1 MNRDRAIVNSLLK
14 WHIKNRRNFPWRE
27 VRDPYRVLVAEFFL
41 QRTPASR
48 VARFLPKFL
57 EQFPSPEKLA
67 TADVS
72 YLKEFSRPLG
82 LKKRIS
88 WLVESMK
95 IVCQK
100 YDGKIPDTFEDLISL
115 PGVGEYTASAVLC
128 FGFGQDIPIIDA
140 NVVRVLTR
148 IFDLP
153 ETRRTGNAALKEIAG
168 RLLPEDQ
175 ALNYNEALLDFAAL
189 ICKKR
194 PLCDKCPLAHLC
206 DSRRK
211 IN

>member
-1 MNRDRAIVNSLLK
+1 MTTNR
-14 WHIKNRRNFPWRE
+14 
-27 VRDPYRVLVAEFFL
+27 L
-41 QRTPASR
+41 Q
-48 VARFLPKFL
+48 V
-57 EQFPSPEKLA
+57 
-67 TADVS
+67 
-72 YLKEFSRPLG
+72 
-82 LKKRIS
+82 
-88 WLVESMK
+88 
-95 IVCQK
+95 
-100 YDGKIPDTFEDLISL
+100 SL
-115 PGVGEYTASAVLC
+115 PGLELKNPIIPASGC